1 MRTRVTSIARLP
13 TRMRSVVAMA
23 SPALSVVCTEN
34 LNSRRGQP
42 ATATETG
49 SVRARL
55 PISRPKF
62 SRSRNG
68 QDTTANNRSRCRRRW
83 GHRRTQSHESHGGN
97 AQRGAPPRAIIE
109 EQDRLIAERSGTP
122 AIAVKSI
129 HRSGSKKADEALRSS
144 RYASASDRC
153 ASGRSDRL
161 TQVREIP
168 PGAAPH
174 LLHLL
179 HIRRPASQAALCLGR
194 NHD

>member
-42 ATATETG
+42 ATATEAPTG

-97 AQRGAPPRAIIE
+97 AQRGAPARAIIE

-129 HRSGSKKADEALRSS
+129 HRSGSKKKPTKPCDRRDTRQHRIDDGAD
-144 RYASASDRC
+144 D
-153 ASGRSDRL
+153 
-161 TQVREIP
+161 
-168 PGAAPH
+168 
-174 LLHLL
+174 
-179 HIRRPASQAALCLGR
+179 QAAARTKLFP
-194 NHD
+194 NPA